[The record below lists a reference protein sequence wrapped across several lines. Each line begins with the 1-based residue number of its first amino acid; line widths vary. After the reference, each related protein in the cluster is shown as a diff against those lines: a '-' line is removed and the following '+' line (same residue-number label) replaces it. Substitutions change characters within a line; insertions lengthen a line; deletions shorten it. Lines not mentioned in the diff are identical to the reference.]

1 MNSNSELGQ
10 ESFYERLV
18 QLVGNEKPFSWAN
31 RVGVPSST
39 FSRMWNEK
47 GIPKADIVVCIAQ
60 ATGVTTDW
68 LLTGKGPMRLGQKSS
83 ISGDVKSGGSEE
95 SATPGVMHYEDDIEQ
110 TLQPHTNIPQ
120 WEQPDI
126 GFFHYIPK
134 AKAKLSAGGGMFV
147 LSEDVS
153 DYYAFRKKWLN
164 RIATSPKNV
173 VLMEVQGNSMAPTI
187 LDKDTVLIDTGRLE
201 IIEGMIYAIR
211 LDHTIMIKRLTHR
224 PGGIINVISDN
235 KEEFEP
241 YQANRK
247 DVHIIGQIIFFS
259 RDLISGY

>member
-1 MNSNSELGQ
+1 MTREHYEFKDRLQLIIGEESVSSFGRRCNISESSLRTSMQGALPRLDKLIAIAEAANVNIEWLATGEGPMRPGQ
-10 ESFYERLV
+10 ESLIVKDIESGKDEVL
-18 QLVGNEKPFSWAN
+18 
-31 RVGVPSST
+31 GV
-39 FSRMWNEK
+39 
-47 GIPKADIVVCIAQ
+47 VHC
-60 ATGVTTDW
+60 
-68 LLTGKGPMRLGQKSS
+68 
-83 ISGDVKSGGSEE
+83 
-95 SATPGVMHYEDDIEQ
+95 EDDIEQ
-110 TLQPHTNIPQ
+110 TPQPHTNIPQ
-120 WEQPDI
+120 WEQPDTDA
-126 GFFHYIPK
+126 FHYVPM

-187 LDKDTVLIDTGRLE
+187 LDKDTVLIDTGRME

-247 DVHIIGQIIFFS
+247 DIHIIGQIIFFS